1 MKKIHIFLI
10 VFAVILFIW
19 FLINSEEISEMNE
32 VHKISHQKSVGM
44 VISEEQ
50 NTKLENYIKDIYEI
64 KLRGCTFGAKILSI
78 KCTFTDNVSKYAL
91 GRYDDYI
98 SSEVFKEKHKLN
110 KLKPL
115 FTEE

>member
-44 VISEEQ
+44 VLSDSE
-50 NTKLENYIKDIYEI
+50 NTKLEKYIKDIYEI
-64 KLRGCTFGAKILSI
+64 KVRGCLFGAKILSI
-78 KCTFTDNVSKYAL
+78 KCAFTDNVSRYAL

-98 SSEVFKEKHKLN
+98 NTEVFKEKY